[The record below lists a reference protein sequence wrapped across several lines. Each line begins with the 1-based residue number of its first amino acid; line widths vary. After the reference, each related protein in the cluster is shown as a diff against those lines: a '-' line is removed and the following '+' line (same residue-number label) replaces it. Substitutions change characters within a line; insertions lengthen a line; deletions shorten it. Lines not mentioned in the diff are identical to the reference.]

1 MRKLISLYLTI
12 NYYLSF
18 HMQVHDA
25 SPDFLGVQLQFLE
38 ANLRK
43 FPFWVYGI
51 KQAVLVSLS
60 LNEID
65 KAYGCIK
72 ALQAISPSRAAKLL
86 EAKILMKK
94 NLFERSKKL
103 FSEFSVHSLPLE
115 SREDLIA
122 VLLGLD
128 DFSGAKRVLDTIPK
142 EKRTAMQEAMNR
154 YLDQKLV
161 G

>member
-1 MRKLISLYLTI
+1 
-12 NYYLSF
+12 
-18 HMQVHDA
+18 MQAHDA
-25 SPDFLGVQLQFLE
+25 AIHDPGFLTAQLQFLE

-43 FPFWVYGI
+43 FPYWIYGI
-51 KQAVLVSLS
+51 NQAVSVSLL

-65 KAYGCIK
+65 KAYGGIK
-72 ALQAISPSRAAKLL
+72 ALQAISPSRNAKLL
-86 EAKILMKK
+86 EARILLKK
-94 NLFERSKKL
+94 NLFERSKKI
-103 FSEFSVHSLPLE
+103 FSEFSVHSLSLE

-122 VLLGLD
+122 VLLGVD

-142 EKRTAMQEAMNR
+142 EKRSAMQEVMNR